1 MLAKPPIAIQPQIAM
16 FTVILTAVCAY
27 GAYSE
32 KYVRNPDGIDERIK
46 KKYLADMQDAQAKMP
61 QLTETIRGKD
71 MKLDSRMNKLV
82 WGGKANL
89 EQAKPPSKPS
99 SSSSSSG
106 PADDWDDEDD
116 EYSSSSGSSSSS
128 SSSEA
133 EDDTDL
139 TPEEAAKKRE
149 RRARRKEQ
157 KRRKRERGGKKRS
170 KKKKKK
176 QVDEASAAEKKLVA
190 QSMAAGVALGA
201 VAMAATFLMSSR
213 RK

>member
-116 EYSSSSGSSSSS
+116 DYSSSSGSSS